1 MTNLKDQII
10 STLLQEVGEV
20 ETWSINE
27 PKYFGP
33 DTRTLAIHGEID
45 NSSSYLIIS
54 QLEHLAHLA
63 HDEPITLHL
72 NTEGGSLTDA
82 FAIYDC
88 IKNLSCPVIVLATG
102 LCASAGLLILAA
114 ADYKMATQNT
124 TFYYHQPIFAQS
136 GVINSAKDMDTLN
149 SYYKYCQKQLNNKIK
164 PTLNISRTEWDKH
177 FKSSTGYYFDATQA
191 LKYNFIDK
199 ISTSMKLD
207 FQITDLLQEKSEEV

>member
-1 MTNLKDQII
+1 MTTTKDQII
-10 STLLQEVGEV
+10 STLLQEINDI

-33 DTRTLAIHGEID
+33 DTRAVTIHGEID
-45 NSSSYLIIS
+45 NSSAYLIIS
-54 QLEHLAHLA
+54 QLEHLAYMSN
-63 HDEPITLHL
+63 DEAITLHL

-88 IKNLSCPVIVLATG
+88 IKNLSCPVIILATG

-114 ADYKMATQNT
+114 GDYKMATQNT
-124 TFYYHQPIFAQS
+124 TFYYHQPIFAQP
-136 GVINSAKDMDTLN
+136 GIINSAKDMNTLN
-149 SYYKYCQKQLNNKIK
+149 FYYQYCQSQLNNVIK
-164 PTLNISRTEWDKH
+164 PTLNISKSHWDKY

-199 ISTSMKLD
+199 ISTSMKID
-207 FQITDLLQEKSEEV
+207 FEITALT